1 VKLDAALP
9 PVPLAEVPSV
19 AAAAEAIGFAALW
32 TSETQ
37 HDPFLPLALIAEH
50 TTRLAFGTA
59 VAIGFARSPTAL
71 AHTAWDLASA
81 SGGRCLLGVG
91 TQVRAHVER
100 RFGMPWPES
109 PVGAMREYISAM
121 RAVWASWQTG
131 ERLNFRGERY
141 RLTLMTPFFN
151 PGPIDHPDIPIYLAG
166 VNRRL
171 CQLAGEAADGLHVHP
186 LHSARYLREMVRPA
200 VDEGAARV
208 GREPRQISIS
218 ASVFVVTDEAESD
231 FVRSQIAFYGST
243 PSYRPVLELHGWG
256 EVADRLGALARRA
269 AWPEMSELID
279 DEMLR
284 TFAVVAE
291 PGAVGG
297 ALLDRYRQS
306 LDRVTLYLPYYPG
319 SRDSFWATLVRDL
332 AQG

>member
-1 VKLDAALP
+1 
-9 PVPLAEVPSV
+9 
-19 AAAAEAIGFAALW
+19 
-32 TSETQ
+32 
-37 HDPFLPLALIAEH
+37 
-50 TTRLAFGTA
+50 
-59 VAIGFARSPTAL
+59 
-71 AHTAWDLASA
+71 
-81 SGGRCLLGVG
+81 
-91 TQVRAHVER
+91 
-100 RFGMPWPES
+100 
-109 PVGAMREYISAM
+109 
-121 RAVWASWQTG
+121 
-131 ERLNFRGERY
+131 
-141 RLTLMTPFFN
+141 
-151 PGPIDHPDIPIYLAG
+151 
-166 VNRRL
+166 
-171 CQLAGEAADGLHVHP
+171 
-186 LHSARYLREMVRPA
+186 MVRPA